1 MTTGRWQWRGFG
13 DGTEAAQRHFETLTP
28 NSVEESDETYLLSV
42 RTDVSVKVRD
52 GLLDVKRLVQVSDE
66 GLEQWTPIA
75 KDAFPETAS
84 RLQTALAELGVDIP
98 LEREAYTL
106 AELLDEV
113 VAGCPDLHAVG
124 VHKTRRRFTV
134 GGSMAE
140 LTDAHVAGRE
150 ARTIAVESENHD
162 RVLATLRELGVRPLP
177 NVNVPRG
184 LKRLLGLGPRRGA
197 VIDVGTNS
205 VKLLLGERAEGGAWR
220 ELVDRSEVTRLGEGL
235 AGSGRLGPEPMAR
248 TTEAIAAAANEAWLQ
263 GADEVV
269 AVGTAGLRAAAN
281 STDFLAAVAER
292 CGLELEVIGGEEEAR
307 LSYLAAIP
315 DLGTVDGSL
324 LVFETGGG
332 STQFTFGVGDR
343 IDERFSVEVG
353 AVRYTE
359 RFGLDDA
366 VDEDRLAEA
375 LEAIADDLRALD
387 DRATPDAV
395 VAMGGAVT
403 NLAAVKH
410 ELVTYDPNVVRG
422 TELTVQELDRLIER
436 FRTRSADERRGIVGL
451 QPKRAEVILA
461 GACIVRAVLGKLRR
475 ASLTVSDRGLRHSL
489 LVERFGA

>member
-1 MTTGRWQWRGFG
+1 VTR
-13 DGTEAAQRHFETLTP
+13 
-28 NSVEESDETYLLSV
+28 
-42 RTDVSVKVRD
+42 
-52 GLLDVKRLVQVSDE
+52 LD
-66 GLEQWTPIA
+66 
-75 KDAFPETAS
+75 
-84 RLQTALAELGVDIP
+84 TALAELGVDIP
-98 LEREAYTL
+98 LAREAYTL
-106 AELLDEV
+106 TELLDDV
-113 VAGCPDLHAVG
+113 VAASPDLHAVD
-124 VHKTRRRFTV
+124 VHKRRRRFMV

-150 ARTIAVESENHD
+150 VRTIAVESEDHD

-177 NVNVPRG
+177 NVNVPHG
-184 LKRLLGLGPRRGA
+184 LKRLLGVGPRRGA

-205 VKLLLGERAEGGAWR
+205 VKLLLGERTGDGAWR
-220 ELVDRSEVTRLGEGL
+220 EVVDRSEVTRLGEGL

-248 TTEAIAAAANEAWLQ
+248 TTEAVAAAVHEAWLQ

-315 DLGTVDGSL
+315 DLGTVEGSL

-343 IDERFSVEVG
+343 IDERLSVEVG

-375 LEAIADDLRALD
+375 LAAIADDLRALH
-387 DRATPDAV
+387 DRATPDAI

-410 ELVTYDPNVVRG
+410 ELAAYDPNVVRG
-422 TELTVQELDRLIER
+422 TELTGQELDRLIER
-436 FRTRSADERRGIVGL
+436 FRTRGRAARHRRPPAQAGGGHPRRRLHRADGAARAPPRVPHGERSR
-451 QPKRAEVILA
+451 PAPPPARRA
-461 GACIVRAVLGKLRR
+461 LRR
-475 ASLTVSDRGLRHSL
+475 LSRTG
-489 LVERFGA
+489 

>member
-1 MTTGRWQWRGFG
+1 
-13 DGTEAAQRHFETLTP
+13 
-28 NSVEESDETYLLSV
+28 
-42 RTDVSVKVRD
+42 
-52 GLLDVKRLVQVSDE
+52 
-66 GLEQWTPIA
+66 
-75 KDAFPETAS
+75 
-84 RLQTALAELGVDIP
+84 
-98 LEREAYTL
+98 
-106 AELLDEV
+106 
-113 VAGCPDLHAVG
+113 
-124 VHKTRRRFTV
+124 
-134 GGSMAE
+134 
-140 LTDAHVAGRE
+140 
-150 ARTIAVESENHD
+150 
-162 RVLATLRELGVRPLP
+162 
-177 NVNVPRG
+177 
-184 LKRLLGLGPRRGA
+184 
-197 VIDVGTNS
+197 
-205 VKLLLGERAEGGAWR
+205 VKLLLGERAGGGAWR

-248 TTEAIAAAANEAWLQ
+248 TTEAVAAAVNEAWLQ

-343 IDERFSVEVG
+343 IEERFSVEVG

-422 TELTVQELDRLIER
+422 TELTVEELDRLIER

-475 ASLTVSDRGLRHSL
+475 ESLTVSDRGLRHSL